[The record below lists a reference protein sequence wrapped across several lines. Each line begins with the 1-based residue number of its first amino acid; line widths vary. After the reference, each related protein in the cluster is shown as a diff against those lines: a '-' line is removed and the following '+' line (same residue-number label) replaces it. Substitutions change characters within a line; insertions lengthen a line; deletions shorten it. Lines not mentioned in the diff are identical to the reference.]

1 MADDGKLVF
10 ECDSD
15 GAGRLVFGGGSGA
28 LPPAPPAHLALHGS
42 LPGLGGITLRVARQ
56 LSLDGSLPGL
66 DGGIGL
72 RWDAGVSRGMRS
84 EVRARW
90 QDGRSAQGEAAAHWQ
105 DAPAASRQ
113 AASSWQ
119 DGAPRSA
126 RAASLGQNGALRSA
140 RAASGWQDSAPRSG
154 RTANRWQTSLL
165 LGCRAASGWQDS
177 TPRSGRTAS
186 GWQEARRPLRLLAAH
201 WQDAASCRQ
210 LLPHASGAGIPL
222 IIAAASR
229 WQDARRP
236 PSGQSRVQP
245 AQPGPVPCWDE
256 ATAGR
261 LVFTQPQD
269 ACGLLLFVCGRG
281 KPAAPPAAIYIPA
294 QRSYIVINQIEIRR
308 AGSAELLPAEAF
320 GMTLDKDSWAWS
332 FTAAFA
338 ASALPALMPAAD
350 GAPIELQVRINGQP
364 FCLLAES
371 ISRSARFPGRLIKVS
386 GRSKAAL
393 LDAPWAAVQTFAN
406 TQPRTAHQL
415 MLDALTINGV
425 SMGWSIDWQ
434 LTDWLVPAGAFMHQG
449 SWISALNHIA
459 SAAGGYLQPHDT
471 DTRLHVLPAW
481 PLPWWRWN
489 KAAPDIELP
498 QGVAE
503 IEETEWSEQ
512 PAYNRIFVSG
522 ETAGG
527 ILGDYKRAG
536 TAGNVLHPMCTHP
549 LITGEAAARQRA
561 TAELAESGRLI
572 RQSLT
577 LMVLPATGI
586 IKPGRLLRYTDAQG
600 TTRLGLVRATALQ
613 WAFPA
618 LTQTIT
624 LESHA

>member
-1 MADDGKLVF
+1 M
-10 ECDSD
+10 
-15 GAGRLVFGGGSGA
+15 
-28 LPPAPPAHLALHGS
+28 
-42 LPGLGGITLRVARQ
+42 
-56 LSLDGSLPGL
+56 
-66 DGGIGL
+66 
-72 RWDAGVSRGMRS
+72 
-84 EVRARW
+84 
-90 QDGRSAQGEAAAHWQ
+90 
-105 DAPAASRQ
+105 
-113 AASSWQ
+113 
-119 DGAPRSA
+119 
-126 RAASLGQNGALRSA
+126 
-140 RAASGWQDSAPRSG
+140 
-154 RTANRWQTSLL
+154 
-165 LGCRAASGWQDS
+165 
-177 TPRSGRTAS
+177 
-186 GWQEARRPLRLLAAH
+186 
-201 WQDAASCRQ
+201 
-210 LLPHASGAGIPL
+210 
-222 IIAAASR
+222 
-229 WQDARRP
+229 
-236 PSGQSRVQP
+236 
-245 AQPGPVPCWDE
+245 PCWDE

-434 LTDWLVPAGAFMHQG
+434 LTDW
-449 SWISALNHIA
+449 
-459 SAAGGYLQPHDT
+459 
-471 DTRLHVLPAW
+471 

-536 TAGNVLHPMCTHP
+536 TAGDVLRPMFTHP
-549 LITGEAAARQRA
+549 LITGEATARQRA

-577 LMVLPATGI
+577 LMVLPATGV
-586 IKPGRLLRYTDAQG
+586 IKPGRLLRYTDAAGQ
-600 TTRLGLVRATALQ
+600 TRLGLVRATPLN

-624 LESHA
+624 VQSHA